1 MGLIVEDKSIV
12 VPGEILGEGM
22 DFLPG
27 EGVFR
32 DGESIVSSRIGVV
45 NVSGRV
51 VKLIPL
57 TGNYVPKVGD
67 RIICKVI
74 DVSYSGWRVD
84 TNTAYSAVLSLK
96 EASSSYVERGADLTK
111 IFNIGDRII
120 AKITNV
126 TSQNLID
133 ISMKGPG
140 LHKLNSGRIIQVSPV
155 KVPRIIGK
163 QGSMVST
170 IKNATACNII
180 VGQNGLI
187 WIKGDNPQS
196 ELVAVETIKMIESNA
211 HKQGLT
217 DTVQNFIQ
225 GKLNESGGKNE

>member
-1 MGLIVEDKSIV
+1 MGLIAEDKSIV

-51 VKLIPL
+51 IKLIPL
-57 TGNYVPKVGD
+57 AGNYLPKVGD

-84 TNTAYSAVLSLK
+84 TNTAYSAVLSVK
-96 EASSSYVERGADLTK
+96 EAANSYIERGADLTK
-111 IFNIGDRII
+111 ILNFGDYII
-120 AKITNV
+120 AKIVNV

-133 ISMKGPG
+133 ISIRGPG
-140 LHKLNSGRIIQVSPV
+140 LHRLSAGRV
-155 KVPRIIGK
+155 
-163 QGSMVST
+163 
-170 IKNATACNII
+170 
-180 VGQNGLI
+180 
-187 WIKGDNPQS
+187 
-196 ELVAVETIKMIESNA
+196 IE
-211 HKQGLT
+211 
-217 DTVQNFIQ
+217 V
-225 GKLNESGGKNE
+225 